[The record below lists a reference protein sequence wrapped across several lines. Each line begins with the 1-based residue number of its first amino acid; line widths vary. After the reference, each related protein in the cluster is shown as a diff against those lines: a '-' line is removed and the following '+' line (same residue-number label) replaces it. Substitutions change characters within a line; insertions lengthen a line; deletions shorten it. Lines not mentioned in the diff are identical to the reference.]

1 MKYSQEDIETFQKLL
16 HANRYNL
23 LKMAYIVFPF
33 GEKGHEMEHMDLY
46 DWQKEELQK
55 LSLHLMNPATRFTP
69 IASSSPLVTGRRRP
83 RSGRS

>member
-33 GEKGHEMEHMDLY
+33 GEKGHEMEHMDL
-46 DWQKEELQK
+46 
-55 LSLHLMNPATRFTP
+55 
-69 IASSSPLVTGRRRP
+69 
-83 RSGRS
+83 